1 MQETLDAIAKADLIT
16 LGPGSLFTSIIPNLL
31 VKGIAEAIRESPA
44 IKLCFM
50 NLMWQ
55 PGETIEY
62 KASDHVEAIQEHAR
76 TQLIDVVAVNTAP
89 IPALLQRE
97 YARKRA
103 LPVENDLKAIG
114 ASRCQGDRQTTG
126 RKRA

>member
-31 VKGIAEAIRESPA
+31 VKGIAEAIQESPA

-62 KASDHVEAIQEHAR
+62 KASDHIEAIQEHAADKADR
-76 TQLIDVVAVNTAP
+76 CCGGQHGANLGPSDSVNTP
-89 IPALLQRE
+89 E
-97 YARKRA
+97 SARC
-103 LPVENDLKAIG
+103 L
-114 ASRCQGDRQTTG
+114 SRTT
-126 RKRA
+126 